1 MEIKFFFSLFRVK
14 EKNVCILYFDAYF
27 VQEIN
32 YISDKLI
39 HFEYLE
45 IYIVIREPI
54 KVIE

>member
-1 MEIKFFFSLFRVK
+1 MEIRFFFSLFRVK

-45 IYIVIREPI
+45 IFVQFI
-54 KVIE
+54 